1 MNELQRGIAAYKAI
15 SRKVKGS
22 GSKRSKSGEAA
33 SLKVT
38 VDIKG
43 KKTSDGGARGESA
56 GHGAA
61 PGAKGRSALPA
72 GGKGAAAR
80 AKEAHEPGRSSG
92 SHEPARP
99 KAAVARS
106 SVAGSRS
113 NAAAG
118 QTSTEELLKAEAGG
132 RGYRKVAKFLLLL
145 GQDEAAKI
153 LKHFTPDEI
162 EGISREIAR
171 IRSVDGT
178 EAKDLLSEF
187 GVVQKR
193 SHRVTA
199 GPETARAMLVAA
211 FGEERGKALLRRV
224 VPNGAEAPFRFLGD
238 IGYEQIL
245 LLLKNES
252 APTVSIILPYL
263 EARKAA
269 QVIEHLPADI
279 QKEVI
284 RRIAKIERI
293 DQEVVSRIEEFLKE
307 RIRTQGTVVSQEI
320 DGRSA
325 LADILKHMDLSSE
338 EKILEDL
345 ADFDPELSQA
355 VKDKVFTIELIL
367 KIDDAELQTI
377 LRDYDDREIA
387 VILKGKSEPIASKI
401 INNVSSRRAAIVG
414 EEMTALGRMRRAEV
428 DKATKEFLDYLIELD
443 DQRKISIHW
452 DDRVVE

>member
-1 MNELQRGIAAYKAI
+1 MNELQRGIAAYDAI
-15 SRKVKGS
+15 TRKVKGS
-22 GSKRSKSGEAA
+22 GSKRSKAGASVEGAA
-33 SLKVT
+33 LKVT

-43 KKTSDGGARGESA
+43 RKKSQPAAPDGARGETQGRGRSGNPA
-56 GHGAA
+56 EGKAAA
-61 PGAKGRSALPA
+61 PRTKESRQPAHSPGKRESGRPTAAVVKPPA
-72 GGKGAAAR
+72 ASAR
-80 AKEAHEPGRSSG
+80 A
-92 SHEPARP
+92 
-99 KAAVARS
+99 
-106 SVAGSRS
+106 
-113 NAAAG
+113 
-118 QTSTEELLKAEAGG
+118 STEELLKAEAGG

-178 EAKDLLSEF
+178 EAQDLLREF

-193 SHRVTA
+193 SHRVMA

-224 VPNGAEAPFRFLGD
+224 VPNGAEAPFRFLSD
-238 IGYEQIL
+238 IGFEQIL

-252 APTVSIILPYL
+252 APTVSLILPYL

-279 QKEVI
+279 QKEVV
-284 RRIAKIERI
+284 RRIARIERI
-293 DQEVVSRIEEFLKE
+293 DQEVIRRIEEILKE
-307 RIRTQGTVVSQEI
+307 RIRAQGRVVTQEI

-325 LADILKHMDLSSE
+325 LAEILKHMDLSSE
-338 EKILEDL
+338 EKILEELDN
-345 ADFDPELSQA
+345 FDPELSQA
-355 VKDKVFTIELIL
+355 VKDKVFTIDLIL
-367 KIDDAELQTI
+367 KIDDTELQTI

-401 INNVSSRRAAIVG
+401 IDNVSSRRASLIG
-414 EEMTALGRMRRAEV
+414 EEMTALGRMRRVDV

-452 DDRVVE
+452 DDRLIE

>member
-1 MNELQRGIAAYKAI
+1 
-15 SRKVKGS
+15 
-22 GSKRSKSGEAA
+22 
-33 SLKVT
+33 
-38 VDIKG
+38 
-43 KKTSDGGARGESA
+43 
-56 GHGAA
+56 
-61 PGAKGRSALPA
+61 
-72 GGKGAAAR
+72 
-80 AKEAHEPGRSSG
+80 
-92 SHEPARP
+92 
-99 KAAVARS
+99 
-106 SVAGSRS
+106 
-113 NAAAG
+113 
-118 QTSTEELLKAEAGG
+118 
-132 RGYRKVAKFLLLL
+132 
-145 GQDEAAKI
+145 
-153 LKHFTPDEI
+153 
-162 EGISREIAR
+162 
-171 IRSVDGT
+171 
-178 EAKDLLSEF
+178 
-187 GVVQKR
+187 
-193 SHRVTA
+193 
-199 GPETARAMLVAA
+199 
-211 FGEERGKALLRRV
+211 
-224 VPNGAEAPFRFLGD
+224 
-238 IGYEQIL
+238 
-245 LLLKNES
+245 
-252 APTVSIILPYL
+252 VSIILPYL

>member
-1 MNELQRGIAAYKAI
+1 MNELQRGIAAYNAI
-15 SRKVKGS
+15 SRKAKGS
-22 GSKRSKSGEAA
+22 GSKRPKGGKSGHAA

-43 KKTSDGGARGESA
+43 KKTPEVAASDSARAESSTRR
-56 GHGAA
+56 
-61 PGAKGRSALPA
+61 GRSALPA
-72 GGKGAAAR
+72 GGKGAASR
-80 AKEAHEPGRSSG
+80 PKESR
-92 SHEPARP
+92 EPARLSGTRESARP
-99 KAAVARS
+99 TAASTRPAAANARS
-106 SVAGSRS
+106 
-113 NAAAG
+113 
-118 QTSTEELLKAEAGG
+118 STEELLKAEAGG

-171 IRSVDGT
+171 IRSIDGT
-178 EAKDLLSEF
+178 EAQDLLREF

-193 SHRVTA
+193 SHRVMA

-224 VPNGAEAPFRFLGD
+224 VPNGAEAPFRFLSD

-252 APTVSIILPYL
+252 APTVSLILPYL

-279 QKEVI
+279 QMDVI

-293 DQEVVSRIEEFLKE
+293 DQDVIRRIEEFLKE
-307 RIRTQGTVVSQEI
+307 RIRTQGTVVTQDI

-325 LADILKHMDLSSE
+325 LAEILKHMDLSSE
-338 EKILEDL
+338 EKILEELDN
-345 ADFDPELSQA
+345 FDPELSQA
-355 VKDKVFTIELIL
+355 VKDKVFTIDLIL

-377 LRDYDDREIA
+377 LRDYDDREISI
-387 VILKGKSEPIASKI
+387 ILKGKSEPIASKI
-401 INNVSSRRAAIVG
+401 INNVSSRRAALIG
-414 EEMTALGRMRRAEV
+414 EEMTVLGRMRRSEV
-428 DKATKEFLDYLIELD
+428 DKVTKEFLDYLIELD

-452 DDRVVE
+452 DDRLIE

>member
-1 MNELQRGIAAYKAI
+1 MNELQRGIAAYDAVT
-15 SRKVKGS
+15 RKVKGS
-22 GSKRSKSGEAA
+22 GSKRSKAGSSVEGAA
-33 SLKVT
+33 LKVT

-43 KKTSDGGARGESA
+43 KKAARGEGPKGARGGDAA
-56 GHGAA
+56 GV
-61 PGAKGRSALPA
+61 
-72 GGKGAAAR
+72 AAR
-80 AKEAHEPGRSSG
+80 AKGSSPLGAKGGR
-92 SHEPARP
+92 AP
-99 KAAVARS
+99 KAVEGASSPAKEPRGSSEGAR
-106 SVAGSRS
+106 AKPQ
-113 NAAAG
+113 AAAPSLKG
-118 QTSTEELLKAEAGG
+118 TAEQLLKAEAGG

-171 IRSVDGT
+171 IRAVDGT
-178 EAKDLLSEF
+178 EAKQLLSEF
-187 GVVQKR
+187 GVAQKR

-211 FGEERGKALLRRV
+211 FGEERGKAFLRRV

-269 QVIEHLPADI
+269 QVVEHLPPDI

-284 RRIAKIERI
+284 RRIAKMERI
-293 DQEVVSRIEEFLKE
+293 DQEVVGRIEEFLKE
-307 RIRTQGTVVSQEI
+307 RIRTQGTVVTQEI

-325 LADILKHMDLSSE
+325 LAEILKHMDLSSE
-338 EKILEDL
+338 EKILEEL
-345 ADFDPELSQA
+345 SDFDPELSQA
-355 VKDKVFTIELIL
+355 VKDKVFTIDLIL
-367 KIDDAELQTI
+367 RIDDAELQRI

-387 VILKGKSEPIASKI
+387 VILKGKEEPIASKI
-401 INNVSSRRAAIVG
+401 IDNVSARRAAIIG
-414 EEMTALGRMRRAEV
+414 EEMIALGQMRRFDV

-452 DDRVVE
+452 DDRMVE